1 MTTLDYL
8 GSPLSKAGTDLGEGV
23 RGVHLPPSLRWSLL
37 LHFAF
42 KICLPYQSVTPFL
55 RGTPLLRK
63 ILASTPAKEW
73 GICILISYE
82 YSALLHCEISS
93 LLLIVQRA
101 FILYRAVI
109 EGSNPQHLLQPRMA
123 DFPLTLWVT
132 LPVVER
138 IHPKRN
144 KFAMGVQGFHSG
156 PGAGQI
162 EHLWGQVCPAVLT
175 I

>member
-1 MTTLDYL
+1 M
-8 GSPLSKAGTDLGEGV
+8 
-23 RGVHLPPSLRWSLL
+23 
-37 LHFAF
+37 
-42 KICLPYQSVTPFL
+42 CLPHQSVTPFL

-73 GICILISYE
+73 EICILILYE

-144 KFAMGVQGFHSG
+144 KFAMGVENKATGDSKPNGSPALVNKFYEKKSSVHGLGVLG
-156 PGAGQI
+156 PCDSQ
-162 EHLWGQVCPAVLT
+162 
-175 I
+175 